1 MKHAG
6 RLLKEHIEKNHLV
19 KKQVANAAGITY
31 NYLST
36 IFKQE
41 TMDAALLEKLYV
53 AVGLHP
59 GIVFDVPQEV
69 NKSFSDISAQ
79 TEHGNASV
87 KITNGENFREIIEAQ
102 KNLIA
107 EKERTIQILMS
118 ASNIVVPGQNRD
130 NNNK

>member
-79 TEHGNASV
+79 TEHGISFCQDY
-87 KITNGENFREIIEAQ
+87 KW
-102 KNLIA
+102 
-107 EKERTIQILMS
+107 
-118 ASNIVVPGQNRD
+118 
-130 NNNK
+130 

>member
-1 MKHAG
+1 
-6 RLLKEHIEKNHLV
+6 
-19 KKQVANAAGITY
+19 
-31 NYLST
+31 
-36 IFKQE
+36 
-41 TMDAALLEKLYV
+41 MDAALLEKLYV